1 MQSIL
6 RSSEF
11 ETTRRLI
18 VLGVLVVVMLIPL
31 ELIRGAV
38 SERFARSQEVESEI
52 AQIWGQS
59 QTIAGP
65 MLTIP
70 YTARTRTLQNGVAS
84 DQERRELAYFLPDG
98 LAIDATLRTERRSK
112 SLYEVPVY
120 AAEITMTGRFAL
132 PDFAAWNIAASDV
145 MWSEAKLALG
155 ITDMRGIQPMS
166 IELDG
171 KPLAVAPTAQRADLI
186 GGGVS
191 ARIQGFAAALES
203 HPFTVK
209 LTVNGTDWLRFLP
222 VGKETTVTMAADWP
236 HPGFGGA
243 FAPAERTVRDDG
255 FDARWQVTYLARS
268 YPQAWRSED
277 GALEIDSDDAFGVEL
292 VTPGD
297 TYQQTDRLIKYG
309 ILVIVLTFTTI
320 FIVGLRGSARTHV
333 VQYLLVGASL
343 CLFYLLVLSLS
354 EHAGFGPAY
363 AGATAVTVAINALY
377 VRRTVARLA
386 GLIIAGLLAAVYAY
400 MYVLLRL
407 EDYSLL
413 VGTVG
418 LLLVLVAIMYVTR
431 NIDWYALGRS
441 ATSAATPEP
450 APEGGAA

>member
-1 MQSIL
+1 MQNIL
-6 RSSEF
+6 RSGEF

-38 SERFARSQEVESEI
+38 TERFARSQEVESEI
-52 AQIWGQS
+52 AQVWGGA
-59 QTIAGP
+59 QTVAGP
-65 MLTIP
+65 LLTLP
-70 YTARTRTLQNGVAS
+70 YVARTRTMQNGVAS
-84 DQERRELAYFLPDG
+84 DQERRELAHFLPDSVVVN
-98 LAIDATLRTERRSK
+98 ATLRTERRYK

-120 AAEITMTGRFAL
+120 TAEIQLTGSFAL
-132 PDFAAWNIAASDV
+132 PDFEAWNIATADV
-145 MWSEAKLALG
+145 LWSEAKLSLG
-155 ITDMRGIQPMS
+155 LTDMTGIQALT

-171 KPLAVAPTAQRADLI
+171 KPLEVSPAAQRIDLI
-186 GGGVS
+186 GGGAS
-191 ARIQGFAAALES
+191 ARVPGFASSLAS

-209 LTVNGTDWLRFLP
+209 LTVHGTDWLRLLP
-222 VGKETTVTMAADWP
+222 VGKETVLTMTADWP

-243 FAPAERTVRDDG
+243 FPPAERTIRDDG
-255 FDARWQVTYLARS
+255 FEASWRVSYLARS
-268 YPQAWRSED
+268 YPQSWRSED
-277 GALEIDSDDAFGVEL
+277 GALEIASDDSFGVEL

-320 FIVGLRGSARTHV
+320 FIVGLRGSTRTHV
-333 VQYLLVGASL
+333 VQYLLVGGSL

-354 EHAGFGPAY
+354 EQIGFGAAY
-363 AGATAVTVAINALY
+363 AAAAVATVAINALY

-386 GLIIAGLLAAVYAY
+386 GLVIAGLLAAVYAY

-441 ATSAATPEP
+441 ATPAP
-450 APEGGAA
+450 APEAVPDGDAA